1 MVVSCLAGNTMS
13 LRGAQR
19 RGNLPLQFYGYMGTD
34 VEVTFYREISTDGKA
49 VLGMTHFY
57 PAAPIL
63 NLHPLRLGRV
73 KTLPYRRENL

>member
-1 MVVSCLAGNTMS
+1 MSCLAGNTMS

-19 RGNLPLQFYGYMGTD
+19 RGNLPAQFYGYRGTD
-34 VEVTFYREISTDGKA
+34 VEVTFYREIPTDGKA

-63 NLHPLRLGRV
+63 AASSLKVREGQDPPLQVG
-73 KTLPYRRENL
+73 ENL